1 MRPVKSYIRTILNE
15 SLLDDDDVVY
25 KPAND
30 KKFIEWWINNNC
42 IIHSIILFKCII
54 IFTTMKI
61 IVKNKNN
68 KFIKYVN
75 KITLLSIVLY
85 YINQIKLF
93 KMAIINYLSIF
104 IH

>member
-1 MRPVKSYIRTILNE
+1 
-15 SLLDDDDVVY
+15 
-25 KPAND
+25 
-30 KKFIEWWINNNC
+30 
-42 IIHSIILFKCII
+42 
-54 IFTTMKI
+54 MKI

-85 YINQIKLF
+85 YINQMKLF